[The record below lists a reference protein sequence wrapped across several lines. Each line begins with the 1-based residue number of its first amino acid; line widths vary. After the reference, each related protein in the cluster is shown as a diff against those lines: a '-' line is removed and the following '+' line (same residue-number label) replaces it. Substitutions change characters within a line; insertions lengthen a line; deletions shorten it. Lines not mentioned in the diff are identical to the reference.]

1 MDFNTDK
8 GGKVAGTKPCAPS
21 RAEID
26 AMARRRYQNPKPKR
40 HGNQWRILV
49 WKDVFEGGG
58 WTRRRVPYV
67 LGATSEIGFREAQQ
81 RASTVMDPLNLQPRN
96 PGVAV
101 TFGQFVDDVYRKLF
115 LPVKSKSH
123 SDRYEGV
130 LKNHLVPVF
139 GNVTLFDLARPTD
152 TEVEKYFISLK
163 DKELAQASMSKILN
177 CFSSVMALA
186 VKKSYIST
194 NPADNVVLPRA
205 KVGKKTKPHISPE
218 EAAAILELV
227 AEPYATMIF
236 VAVNTGLLPSEI
248 AALRWK
254 DVLDDALVIDER
266 YCRGEWGAPK
276 TEARNAVL
284 AVSINVIQRIHR
296 LKGLTVRIGGGRA
309 GYQTFKLV
317 KRSEPDD
324 LVFQS
329 VRKGVV
335 MRDNNI
341 LSRHIK
347 PAARKLQIGFV
358 NWRCFRTSYATWLK
372 RAGVPVR
379 DAQGQMRHA
388 RASTTLDF
396 YQQTTGADQREAVRK
411 LEVLTGS
418 TTVQ

>member
-1 MDFNTDK
+1 
-8 GGKVAGTKPCAPS
+8 
-21 RAEID
+21 
-26 AMARRRYQNPKPKR
+26 MARRRYQNPKPKR

-49 WKDVFEGGG
+49 WKDVFENGD
-58 WTRRRVPYV
+58 WDRKRVPHV
-67 LGATSEIGFREAQQ
+67 LGAVNDISFREAQQ
-81 RASTVMDPLNLQPRN
+81 RAAAVMDPLNLQPRS

-101 TFGQFVDDVYRKLF
+101 TFNQFVDDVYRKIV
-115 LPVKSKSH
+115 LPVKSNSH
-123 SDRYEGV
+123 SSRYAGI
-130 LKNHLVPVF
+130 LKNYLIPVF
-139 GNVTLFDLARPTD
+139 GKVTLFDLARPTD

-163 DKELAQASMSKILN
+163 DKELAQASMSKILS

-186 VKKSYIST
+186 VKKSYIAA

-205 KVGKKTKPHISPE
+205 KVGKKPKPHISPE

-254 DVLDDALVIDER
+254 DILEDALIIDER

-296 LKGLTVRIGGGRA
+296 LKGLTVRIGGGRG

-317 KRSEPDD
+317 KKSEPDD

-347 PAARKLQIGFV
+347 PAARKLKIGFV

-396 YQQTTGADQREAVRK
+396 YQQTTDEHQREAVRK

>member
-1 MDFNTDK
+1 
-8 GGKVAGTKPCAPS
+8 
-21 RAEID
+21 
-26 AMARRRYQNPKPKR
+26 MARRRFQNPKPKR

-49 WKDVFEGGG
+49 WKDVFENDG
-58 WTRRRVPYV
+58 WMRRRVPYV
-67 LGATSEIGFREAQQ
+67 LGATDEIGFREAQQ
-81 RASTVMDPLNLQPRN
+81 RASAVMEPLNLQPRS

-101 TFGQFVDDVYRKLF
+101 TFGQFVEDVYRKLF

-123 SDRYEGV
+123 SDRYAGV
-130 LKNHLVPVF
+130 LKNHLLPVF
-139 GNVTLFDLARPTD
+139 GHVTLFDLARPTD

-163 DKELAQASMSKILN
+163 DSELAQASMNKILN

-186 VKKSYIST
+186 IKKSYIAT

-205 KVGKKTKPHISPE
+205 RIGRKPKPHISPE
-218 EAAAILELV
+218 QAAAILELV

-236 VAVNTGLLPSEI
+236 VAVNTGMLPSEI

-254 DVLDDALVIDER
+254 DVLEDSLIIDER

-284 AVSINVIQRIHR
+284 AVSTHVIQRIHR
-296 LKGLTVRIGGGRA
+296 LKGMTVRIGGGRG

-329 VRKGVV
+329 VKKGVV

-347 PAARKLQIGFV
+347 PAARKLGIGFV

-388 RASTTLDF
+388 RASTTLDI
-396 YQQTTGADQREAVRK
+396 YQQTSDEHQRDAVRK
-411 LEVLTGS
+411 LDSFTRS